1 MCRMFLKYLQFFM
14 LKMWGGIAFP
24 KTTPAAQP
32 ISLEAGKDHFLDLPI
47 LRMRIA
53 HLQLVEDR
61 QENLDD
67 CKSCDWGEEENSQ
80 ELSSLKKKKL

>member
-1 MCRMFLKYLQFFM
+1 
-14 LKMWGGIAFP
+14 
-24 KTTPAAQP
+24 
-32 ISLEAGKDHFLDLPI
+32 
-47 LRMRIA
+47 MRIA

-80 ELSSLKKKKL
+80 ELSSLTKKNYDSFEATIWQRNKLASLEDALQTLVTDSVT